1 MLYVFQAVDLKTEYA
16 IRSTHP
22 FVGQMVKLM
31 ETVVGSM
38 MQSDAMTLL

>member
-22 FVGQMVKLM
+22 FVGQIVKLM
-31 ETVVGSM
+31 EIAVGSIL
-38 MQSDAMTLL
+38 QDGATILL